1 MGCLPVDI
9 SFLQASWKK
18 FLIDLMYLRG
28 HVTLYPNF
36 PNQTS
41 FSTNHMEPGAHI
53 AAADNVIRHD
63 IADFEV
69 PLLQVIPELLT
80 FNFRCQFQY
89 HFKVNFKEVVRVYR
103 YCVDELLRRFRSMMK
118 KI

>member
-1 MGCLPVDI
+1 VPWYGRLMGWLPVDI

-69 PLLQVIPELLT
+69 PLLQVIPEPRT

-89 HFKVNFKEVVRVYR
+89 HLKVKKVV
-103 YCVDELLRRFRSMMK
+103 
-118 KI
+118 

>member
-1 MGCLPVDI
+1 MLWYGRLMSCLPVDM

-69 PLLQVIPELLT
+69 PLLQVIPELPNL
-80 FNFRCQFQY
+80 QF
-89 HFKVNFKEVVRVYR
+89 
-103 YCVDELLRRFRSMMK
+103 SMS
-118 KI
+118 IPFSF